1 MTAYTATTPST
12 PIRSPRGWLAAPAVA
27 GLAFVAAWV
36 TGLLVWPS
44 NLDLAAPDARVVST
58 YAGHQGVAIAQ
69 YLLVEGLAAIALAIV
84 VLALG
89 RTARRRGAR
98 RLGAVV
104 MLVGIGAV
112 TISLAECALGLRL
125 TSIVAADDKAARAG
139 TLFDLIN
146 RLDGVKMLAL
156 AAVALAGVGLRR
168 GTGLLPRWLDYV
180 AVLLAAAM
188 IASGVGYLLLN
199 NSLSQAAAVS
209 LALLLVWVAATGM
222 TLGRRSG
229 DAASRPPE

>member
-1 MTAYTATTPST
+1 
-12 PIRSPRGWLAAPAVA
+12 VA

-44 NLDLAAPDARVVST
+44 NLDLAAPDAKVVST

-98 RLGAVV
+98 RLGAVF

-112 TISLAECALGLRL
+112 TISLVECALGLQL

-156 AAVALAGVGLRR
+156 AAVALAGAGLRR
-168 GTGLLPRWLDYV
+168 RTGLLPRWLGYV
-180 AVLLAAAM
+180 AALLAAAM
-188 IASGVGYLLLN
+188 TASGVGYLLLN

-209 LALLLVWVAATGM
+209 LALLLVWVAATGV